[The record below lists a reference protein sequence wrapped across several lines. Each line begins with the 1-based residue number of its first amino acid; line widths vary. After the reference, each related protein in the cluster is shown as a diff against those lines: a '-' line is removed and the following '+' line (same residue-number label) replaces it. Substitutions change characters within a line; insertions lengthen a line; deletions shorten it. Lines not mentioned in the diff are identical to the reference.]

1 MFYSP
6 LQSGSSIDTLWVEAG
21 EYIPKNKFVYIKDD
35 GKIYLTLGEKESPRT
50 IGIVREATPMG
61 VQACIQYV
69 GLVDDIDLS
78 SYTTGNL
85 MYQGSSGSC
94 TTDDICPVLVGIVV
108 SSTTLLLQLEGMKG
122 VKEDDPPLLVKG
134 CTVSRY
140 TDTINITD
148 NNSYTE
154 IVSLPNII
162 LPNIDSSN
170 FMLKPHIRV
179 QNLATT
185 EGYFKVVDVPT
196 SANMDLQTIAPGDFT
211 IFSQNSSTLA
221 FYGKGEQLL
230 VDVIVECV
238 YWIGGK
244 AEVKRKVLDF
254 TGTFSSLYNIF
265 SLYNWKITNLDT
277 PDYYMISEITIT
289 ALTDLAVNIEGV
301 HIGSNPPIVY
311 FNDKI
316 NAGQT
321 IKFAPTFDDWSLDVK
336 GQYQVQ
342 IVLTYFVK

>member
-6 LQSGSSIDTLWVEAG
+6 IQSGASIDTLWIEAG
-21 EYIPKNKFVYIKDD
+21 EYIPRNKFVYIKDD
-35 GKIYLTLGEKESPRT
+35 GKVYLTLGDKESPRT
-50 IGIVREATPMG
+50 IGIVREATLMG

-78 SYTTGNL
+78 SYTTGDL
-85 MYQGSSGSC
+85 MYQGNAGSC
-94 TTDDICPVLVGIVV
+94 TLDDTCPVLVGIVV

-122 VKEDDPPLLVKG
+122 TGDIPTPLVKG

-140 TDTINITD
+140 TDKMTITD
-148 NNSYTE
+148 NSSYTE
-154 IVSLPNII
+154 ILSLPNII
-162 LPNIDSSN
+162 LPDVNDSD
-170 FMLKPHIRV
+170 FMLKPCIRV
-179 QNLATT
+179 QNLGTT
-185 EGYFKVVDVPT
+185 EGYFKVTDVST
-196 SANMDLQTIAPGDFT
+196 HASMDFQTITPGDT
-211 IFSQNSSTLA
+211 AIFSQDSSTLA

-289 ALTDLAVNIEGV
+289 ALTALEVNIAGV
-301 HIGSNPPIVY
+301 HIGNNPPIVY

-321 IKFAPTFDDWSLDVK
+321 LKLAPTFDDWSLEVK